1 MKGKAAKAT
10 ELVATLVRLNGMSVD
25 LSGDSR
31 KLPSRMKVLAWGENP
46 NARRKRVFVGPRFAV
61 ALASPLYPYRKAPLD
76 FEHNTLPGTPA
87 YTESVEPRS
96 IAGYTAVQV
105 IEGDGVYI
113 TMLNWTPAGL
123 DNAANYC
130 DLSAAAVTDQD
141 GEVLAIPSV
150 ALCRCGAVEGMDF
163 LDVPLSADQVA
174 VLSAALPN
182 ISQTQNGGSK
192 LNWRDIIAEALG
204 MDPKI
209 VSDEDL
215 SKALKAALTKTTETT
230 TEALNAAIDK
240 AVSTALKPVSDQ
252 VVALS
257 ASEKAFKGELEKR
270 DKAAILDAAG
280 RDGKVVALSAEA
292 IGKLSVADLQAHTD
306 ALPVTVPLTARTPT
320 HIKES
325 ATQAGPSD
333 AQRAIAL
340 NCGMDAEKVFAKKES
355 K

>member
-1 MKGKAAKAT
+1 MKGKSAKAAGM
-10 ELVATLVRLNGMSVD
+10 VATLVRLNGMSVD

-46 NARRKRVFVGPRFAV
+46 NARGKRVFVGPRFAI

-87 YTESVEPRS
+87 YAESVEPRS
-96 IAGYTAVQV
+96 IAGYSAVQV

-130 DLSAAAVTDQD
+130 DLSAAAVTDRD

-163 LDVPLSADQVA
+163 LDVPLSADQTA
-174 VLSAALPN
+174 ALSAA
-182 ISQTQNGGSK
+182 ISQTQTTEAQ
-192 LNWRDIIAEALG
+192 LNSLRDMIAEALG
-204 MDPKI
+204 LDPKT

-215 SKALKAALTKTTETT
+215 AKALKAALTGSEDPT
-230 TEALNAAIDK
+230 TEALNASIEK
-240 AVSTALKPVSDQ
+240 AVATALKPVAEQ

-280 RDGKVVALSAEA
+280 REGKVVALSADA
-292 IGKLSVADLQAHTD
+292 IGKLSVADLQAHTA

-320 HIKES
+320 HIQES
-325 ATQAGPSD
+325 ATQAGPSE
-333 AQRAIAL
+333 AQRAIAS
-340 NCGMDAEKVFAKKES
+340 NCGMDAEKVFAKKEV